1 MAIRAIYISL
11 ITLLCIA
18 CGANNKSKRGENW
31 SSAEM
36 AAVNVQQV
44 EINEKSIEQGISDTL
59 QFGRMHSGE
68 VIAKTLRIKN
78 NTSHPLVLL
87 RHTTT
92 CGCIKVEYDRRPIAV
107 NSWGEIRFEFD
118 THTLQGWQLKLM
130 AFYFAEKGKPLKVYA
145 EAEVE

>member
-1 MAIRAIYISL
+1 
-11 ITLLCIA
+11 
-18 CGANNKSKRGENW
+18 
-31 SSAEM
+31 M
-36 AAVNVQQV
+36 AAVNIQQV
-44 EINEKSIEQGISDTL
+44 EINEKSIEQGVSDTL

-68 VIAKTLRIKN
+68 VIAKTLRFKN
-78 NTSHPLVLL
+78 STSHPLVLL

-118 THTLQGWQLKLM
+118 TRTLQGWQLKLM
-130 AFYFAEKGKPLKVYA
+130 EFYFAEKSKPLKVYA